1 MHIFNIKK
9 IFTNIHDLSFKT
21 IIILLILLDLALSI
35 FITLFI
41 YEPNTDYRLY
51 LFFIIFIP
59 SVSMIIATSF
69 IIKFIIDAFHKK
81 EGSHLKLLIIVI
93 MTIITLLPSIIISS
107 ISTYIIKYNLD
118 LFLNNKIYNSLSYFV
133 NSSNNDIIEKQNSM
147 VNYLKRFNSNFFN
160 NLYRRIDFDNISN
173 NVNTIEFLKE
183 NDFENLVILSNS
195 YYGSSTVLFNTQNF
209 LPIDINYKIK
219 ATNITFANSE
229 YNGLFYINA
238 IIPLRETNNYI
249 IWSKPMTS
257 NFIEIR
263 NNSLESFRLYN
274 SINMFT
280 NEFSA
285 ILKILYILILGISV
299 FFSILLGIF
308 LSRIITKPIG
318 LILSATESIMNFNFD
333 INMKLVVVHDLRN
346 LINRFNLMARS
357 LKYHRDREKRAAR
370 LETWREATLKVA
382 HEIKNPLMPIILNA
396 ELIKL
401 KLKNNMTDEEI
412 DKLRNSINIIIK
424 NSNTISNLTKS
435 FSEYSFSVKLSDND
449 YSINDIINEVVDSF
463 KGLETIEF
471 FLSLSSYDHFMRV
484 DREKLIIAFRNLI
497 KNSIEALENSVNK
510 YIYISSYHELINNN
524 IVYTIS
530 ITDTGL
536 GIEEKNLAKIFEPY
550 YTSKDNGTGIG
561 LATVEKIIVEHNGT
575 IEVHSIPNEGTTF
588 LIHF

>member
-1 MHIFNIKK
+1 M
-9 IFTNIHDLSFKT
+9 
-21 IIILLILLDLALSI
+21 
-35 FITLFI
+35 
-41 YEPNTDYRLY
+41 
-51 LFFIIFIP
+51 
-59 SVSMIIATSF
+59 
-69 IIKFIIDAFHKK
+69 
-81 EGSHLKLLIIVI
+81 
-93 MTIITLLPSIIISS
+93 
-107 ISTYIIKYNLD
+107 
-118 LFLNNKIYNSLSYFV
+118 
-133 NSSNNDIIEKQNSM
+133 
-147 VNYLKRFNSNFFN
+147 
-160 NLYRRIDFDNISN
+160 
-173 NVNTIEFLKE
+173 
-183 NDFENLVILSNS
+183 
-195 YYGSSTVLFNTQNF
+195 
-209 LPIDINYKIK
+209 
-219 ATNITFANSE
+219 
-229 YNGLFYINA
+229 
-238 IIPLRETNNYI
+238 
-249 IWSKPMTS
+249 
-257 NFIEIR
+257 
-263 NNSLESFRLYN
+263 
-274 SINMFT
+274 
-280 NEFSA
+280 
-285 ILKILYILILGISV
+285 
-299 FFSILLGIF
+299 
-308 LSRIITKPIG
+308 
-318 LILSATESIMNFNFD
+318 
-333 INMKLVVVHDLRN
+333 
-346 LINRFNLMARS
+346 
-357 LKYHRDREKRAAR
+357 
-370 LETWREATLKVA
+370 EATLKVA